1 MLVAGLDPEY
11 NNRLHIVDTLS
22 AVRPTSYNV
31 TFRLKEDML
40 KVEKILDIPVRAID
54 YALDT
59 FRVRFNQPIID
70 TTFTYADMSLKCN
83 NGVELMDS
91 TVTVS
96 RVDDTT
102 YSVNIASKTNA
113 FGLYVL
119 KVMADSIRNA
129 EGHFGAGGREAHWVH
144 ANCNTVKDSI
154 AVTACD
160 RYTWRDTL
168 LASSGIYTDTLS
180 QMAGCDSILLLN
192 LTIHNSDSI
201 ILVDT
206 ACDSYTWHDSIY
218 TASSINSV
226 TTINSQGCDSTVTL
240 HLTINY
246 STHDTIVDSAA
257 GSYTWN
263 GNTYTESGEYLFEGQ
278 TDAGCDSVIVL
289 QLTIT
294 EVGIGTADN
303 LGHITLSPN
312 PTTGKITITPSEVDK
327 VEVYDQS
334 GRIFAIFHDNNV
346 INIRH
351 LPTGVYTLR
360 ITLHNGNAIKR
371 VIKQ

>member
-1 MLVAGLDPEY
+1 MTINY
-11 NNRLHIVDTLS
+11 
-22 AVRPTSYNV
+22 
-31 TFRLKEDML
+31 
-40 KVEKILDIPVRAID
+40 
-54 YALDT
+54 
-59 FRVRFNQPIID
+59 
-70 TTFTYADMSLKCN
+70 
-83 NGVELMDS
+83 S
-91 TVTVS
+91 TASTETV
-96 RVDDTT
+96 
-102 YSVNIASKTNA
+102 
-113 FGLYVL
+113 
-119 KVMADSIRNA
+119 
-129 EGHFGAGGREAHWVH
+129 
-144 ANCNTVKDSI
+144 
-154 AVTACD
+154 
-160 RYTWRDTL
+160 
-168 LASSGIYTDTLS
+168 
-180 QMAGCDSILLLN
+180 
-192 LTIHNSDSI
+192 
-201 ILVDT
+201 T
-206 ACDSYTWHDSIY
+206 ACDSYTWHDSVY
-218 TASSINSV
+218 TASSIDSI
-226 TTINSQGCDSTVTL
+226 TSTNSQGCDSTVTL

-278 TDAGCDSVIVL
+278 TDAGCDSVILL

-312 PTTGKITITPSEVDK
+312 PTTGKITITPSEVNK

-334 GRIFAIFHDNNV
+334 GRIVAIFHDSNV

>member
-1 MLVAGLDPEY
+1 MLTV
-11 NNRLHIVDTLS
+11 N
-22 AVRPTSYNV
+22 PTSE
-31 TFRLKEDML
+31 T
-40 KVEKILDIPVRAID
+40 
-54 YALDT
+54 
-59 FRVRFNQPIID
+59 II
-70 TTFTYADMSLKCN
+70 T
-83 NGVELMDS
+83 
-91 TVTVS
+91 
-96 RVDDTT
+96 
-102 YSVNIASKTNA
+102 
-113 FGLYVL
+113 
-119 KVMADSIRNA
+119 
-129 EGHFGAGGREAHWVH
+129 
-144 ANCNTVKDSI
+144 
-154 AVTACD
+154 
-160 RYTWRDTL
+160 
-168 LASSGIYTDTLS
+168 
-180 QMAGCDSILLLN
+180 
-192 LTIHNSDSI
+192 
-201 ILVDT
+201 DT
-206 ACDSYTWHDSIY
+206 ACDSYTWHDSVY
-218 TASSINSV
+218 TASSIDSI
-226 TTINSQGCDSTVTL
+226 TSTNSQGCDSTVTL

-278 TDAGCDSVIVL
+278 TEAGCDSVIVL

-334 GRIFAIFHDNNV
+334 GRIVAIFHDSNV